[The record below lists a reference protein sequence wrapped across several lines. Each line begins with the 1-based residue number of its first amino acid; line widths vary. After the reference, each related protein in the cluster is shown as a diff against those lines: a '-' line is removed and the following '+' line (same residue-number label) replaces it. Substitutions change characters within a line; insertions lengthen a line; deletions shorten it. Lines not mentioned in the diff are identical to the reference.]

1 MAHVLQSSLFICEI
15 NFEPYTYVD
24 LPIENVDLIFKQI

>member
-15 NFEPYTYVD
+15 NFELYVD